1 MRTPRGPEGQ
11 GSGVPQID
19 FKRTLMLLA
28 VAFIISSLLIILF
41 PGLGTIWR
49 LLIII
54 GLFAVV
60 FPLLERRRRNRR
72 NR

>member
-1 MRTPRGPEGQ
+1 MNTPRGPKGQ
-11 GSGVPQID
+11 GSGAPQID

-54 GLFAVV
+54 ALFAVV
-60 FPLLERRRRNRR
+60 FPLLERRSRNRR